1 MRIKLIADVGVQGFL
16 VGGNGKIINLAKEKN
31 VFVTNGG
38 AVEAGRMD
46 GGSKTVLAKD
56 GINVF

>member
-1 MRIKLIADVGVQGFL
+1 VRIKLIADVGVQGFL

-31 VFVTNGG
+31 VFITNGS